1 MTMWMVRAGRGG
13 DQVEGFRSQGVVALA
28 DELLG
33 PLPNDVT
40 KAALLALY
48 AQHYPEDKEGSRAVW
63 ASQLLRFVTE
73 IQAQD
78 AVLTYDPDQ
87 RVYLVGKIT
96 SGYEWLPTL
105 VKDRPHAR
113 RVHWTHEV
121 SRSAVSVA
129 SRNTLG
135 AIQAL
140 FRIPHEVAEELEALK
155 VPIGQPAAAPAL
167 PDKKSTKSDD
177 VAALSALREEILQK
191 ADAFIEDAIS
201 RLDPYEMQDLV
212 AGILRAMGYRT
223 RVSPPGA
230 DRGVDITASPDG
242 LMLQEPRIFV
252 EVKHRS
258 GTAMGSKEIRS
269 FLGGRKQGDRC
280 LYVST
285 GGFSKDAHYEADRSP
300 ISITLINLEGLR
312 NLLVDN
318 YDRLDTDCRTLV
330 PLRKF
335 FWPVVEA

>member
-13 DQVEGFRSQGVVALA
+13 EQVDEFRSKGVVALA

-33 PLPNDVT
+33 PLPQDIT
-40 KAALLALY
+40 KVALLHLY
-48 AQHYPEDKEGSRAVW
+48 AEKYPEEKEASRAVW

-73 IQAQD
+73 IQIGD
-78 AVLTYDPDQ
+78 SVLTYDPDP
-87 RVYLVGKIT
+87 RAYLLGQIT
-96 SGYEWLPTL
+96 STYEWLPDV
-105 VKDRPHAR
+105 VKERPHAR

-121 SRSAVSVA
+121 SRSAVSVTA
-129 SRNTLG
+129 RNTLG

-140 FRIPHEVAEELEALK
+140 FRIPPEVGEELEGMR
-155 VPIGQPAAAPAL
+155 VPIGQGAAVVPL
-167 PDKKSTKSDD
+167 PTKKPGKGDD
-177 VAALSALREEILQK
+177 ATALSALRDETLQK

-201 RLDPYEMQDLV
+201 RLDPYDMQDLV

-223 RVSPPGA
+223 TVSLPGA
-230 DRGVDITASPDG
+230 DRGVDIFASPDG

-252 EVKHRS
+252 EVKHRI
-258 GTAMGSKEIRS
+258 GTTMGSKEIRS

-285 GGFSKDAHYEADRSP
+285 GGFSKDGHYEADRSS
-300 ISITLINLEGLR
+300 ISITLINLERLR
-312 NLLVDN
+312 KLLVDN
-318 YDRLDTDCRTLV
+318 YDRLDPDARALV

-335 FWPVVEA
+335 FWPVTED

>member
-13 DQVEGFRSQGVVALA
+13 DQVDEFRAKGVVALA

-33 PLPNDVT
+33 PLPQNIT
-40 KAALLALY
+40 KPALLHLY
-48 AQHYPEDKEGSRAVW
+48 AEKYPEDKEASRAVW
-63 ASQLLRFVTE
+63 ASQILRFVTE
-73 IQAQD
+73 IQVGD

-87 RVYLVGKIT
+87 RVYLLGKIT
-96 SGYEWLPTL
+96 SAYEWLPDV
-105 VKDRPHAR
+105 VKERPHAR
-113 RVHWTHEV
+113 RVQWTHEV
-121 SRSAVSVA
+121 SRGSVSVTA
-129 SRNTLG
+129 RNTLG

-140 FRIPHEVAEELEALK
+140 FRIPAEVAEELDALK
-155 VPIGQPAAAPAL
+155 VPIGQAGAVAPI
-167 PDKKSTKSDD
+167 PSKKPGKSDD
-177 VAALSALREEILQK
+177 ATALSALREEILQK

-201 RLDPYEMQDLV
+201 RLDAYEMQDLV

-223 RVSPPGA
+223 TVSLPGA

-252 EVKHRS
+252 EVKHRTA
-258 GTAMGSKEIRS
+258 TAMGSKEIRS

-300 ISITLINLEGLR
+300 ISITLINMEGVR
-312 NLLVDN
+312 KLLVDN
-318 YDRLDTDCRTLV
+318 YDRLDPEARALV

-335 FWPVVEA
+335 FWPVVEE